1 MLRTDTMTPKETPE
15 GAMSGGTMT
24 DDAAAGPLRRC
35 IASGDSLPPER
46 LVRFVV
52 APDGTLTPDLDRRLP
67 GRGVWVSAQRQA
79 IEQAV
84 AKNLFARAA
93 RRKVAV
99 PAELPARLQALLL
112 QRLLDTLGLARRAG
126 QAVAGHDKVQEFV
139 AQGRAGLLLLAR
151 DAGADAQGRSGALA
165 RRGLPVVT
173 ALDAVEQGAIF
184 ARDRAVFVA
193 VAPGRLAQRLMVD
206 AARLQGLRGLPDSAP
221 GTGVK

>member
-24 DDAAAGPLRRC
+24 DDTAAGPLRRC

-67 GRGVWVSAQRQA
+67 GRGLWVSAQRQA

-151 DAGADAQGRSGALA
+151 DAGNDARGRIGAVA
-165 RRGLPVVT
+165 RGLPVVT

-184 ARDRAVFVA
+184 SREQAVFVA